1 MTNID
6 QELVK
11 VGKKIDSFLL
21 SKLSNNPLLPDHLN
35 SAMRYSVI
43 GVGKKLRA
51 FLLCESA
58 RLIGGSSA
66 EKKSI
71 NFAAAIELI
80 HSYSLIHDD
89 LPCMDNSALRR
100 GKPSLHIEFD
110 EATAV
115 LVGDALQSFA
125 FELITDQKNKIDA
138 HIKLLISSELSEA
151 IGYKGMVAG
160 QMLDLEAEKKNK
172 IKVTES
178 YIKKM
183 QELKTGALISFSL
196 RAGGLIGG
204 ASKVEHSHLKLFGN
218 KIGLAFQIVDDILDR
233 ISSEKSLGKQVNRD
247 KQSGKAS
254 FVEFFG
260 LKESKVKV
268 NNIVKS
274 AKKDLKIFGHE
285 AKKLI
290 ELSDFIVNRQN

>member
-1 MTNID
+1 
-6 QELVK
+6 
-11 VGKKIDSFLL
+11 
-21 SKLSNNPLLPDHLN
+21 
-35 SAMRYSVI
+35 
-43 GVGKKLRA
+43 
-51 FLLCESA
+51 
-58 RLIGGSSA
+58 
-66 EKKSI
+66 
-71 NFAAAIELI
+71 
-80 HSYSLIHDD
+80 
-89 LPCMDNSALRR
+89 
-100 GKPSLHIEFD
+100 
-110 EATAV
+110 
-115 LVGDALQSFA
+115 
-125 FELITDQKNKIDA
+125 
-138 HIKLLISSELSEA
+138 
-151 IGYKGMVAG
+151 
-160 QMLDLEAEKKNK
+160 
-172 IKVTES
+172 
-178 YIKKM
+178 M
-183 QELKTGALISFSL
+183 QELKTGALISVSL

-254 FVEFFG
+254 FVDFFG